1 MTVLVAAQVLPAPH
15 RCRGTGA
22 SPGEAWPGQAGPGRA
37 IFLSAAA
44 CLRNR
49 RAFLRFGVS
58 HCVLVAGPLLGVMLI
73 LALVPAS
80 AGAANA
86 ALIEGAAGVITIAAF
101 ILSSSQLFL
110 SRLLCAPAQL
120 VFQPAATATQ
130 HKSIEIYKSQTTI
143 NSL

>member
-1 MTVLVAAQVLPAPH
+1 
-15 RCRGTGA
+15 
-22 SPGEAWPGQAGPGRA
+22 
-37 IFLSAAA
+37 
-44 CLRNR
+44 LR
-49 RAFLRFGVS
+49 LGVS

-130 HKSIEIYKSQTTI
+130 NKSIDIYKSRTTI